1 MLQGFNLLRK
11 RDFSSIVLK
20 AQQIESDLDKELKNT
35 KVPNE
40 IDKATLGKIR
50 DLIDYIADDELL
62 GEERFNSL
70 TEHLRPDCH
79 QPHIQGV
86 KINVDVGPSEIIIK
100 KLLGGQSAST
110 NLFSSISEAKT

>member
-1 MLQGFNLLRK
+1 MLQGFNLLRN

-20 AQQIESDLDKELKNT
+20 AQQIEADLDKELKNT

-40 IDKATLGKIR
+40 IDRATVGKIR

-86 KINVDVGPSEIIIK
+86 KINVDVGASEVIIN
-100 KLLGGQSAST
+100 KLLGQSAST
-110 NLFSSISEAKT
+110 NVFSSITEAKN